1 MSSIRIEL
9 EGDTKELIKKLE
21 GMSQMDQRG
30 ILNAMAESVRTSTTD
45 RFNEQTDPDGK
56 KWKPS
61 VRVLTDGGKTL
72 TQTGQ
77 LRNSINTK
85 VTDDGFVVGTNDI
98 RAATHQF
105 GDRRTIRPK
114 NKKVLRF
121 VVGGREYFTKKAD
134 VTIPARPFLGINKSD
149 EEELIGTLED
159 YFEEQIN
166 D

>member
-9 EGDTKELIKKLE
+9 EGDVNELVSKLE
-21 GMSQMDQRG
+21 GLSQIDKRG
-30 ILNAMAESVRTSTTD
+30 VLNAMAEAVRTSTTD
-45 RFNEQTDPDGK
+45 RFAEQTDPDGK

-72 TQTGQ
+72 TQTSQ
-77 LRNSINTK
+77 LKTSINTK
-85 VTDDGFVVGTNDI
+85 VTDDGFAVGTNDI

-105 GDRRTIRPK
+105 GDQRTIVPR

-121 VVGGREYFTKKAD
+121 VVGGRECFTKRAD
-134 VTIPARPFLGINKSD
+134 VTIPARPFLGINQSD

-159 YFEEQIN
+159 YFEEQIK
-166 D
+166 